1 MKRREFIT
9 LLGSAAAAWPLTA
22 RAQQPGKVWRVG
34 FLSGGAPAALG
45 PILAGFPQGMR
56 ELGYVEG
63 KDFTIEWRFA
73 EGNYDRIPGFA
84 AEFVR
89 LKVDVIVVA
98 TAAAIRIVQQAT
110 TTIPIVMSYSTDP
123 VGNGFV
129 ASLARPGGNT
139 TGVAS
144 STDDSAPKQLEL
156 LATIAPNVKRIGLIG
171 NPDNPN
177 HSSLLQRAEAA
188 ARTAGLLVIPL
199 DVRNA
204 EEIENAFAAMPRERV
219 QAILVGADA
228 MMLTERRRIAELALA
243 AHLPSMF
250 VQRENV
256 EVGGLMSYGESIKE
270 FNRRAAVFVDK
281 IFKGAKPGELPIEQP
296 TRFHLVI
303 NRKTADALGVSISPQ
318 LYILADEVIE

>member
-1 MKRREFIT
+1 VKRRDFISF
-9 LLGSAAAAWPLTA
+9 LGGVMTGWPLAA

-45 PILAGFPQGMR
+45 PILTGFPQGMR

-156 LATIAPNVKRIGLIG
+156 LATIAPNVERIGLIG

-243 AHLPSMF
+243 ARLPSVF

-303 NRKTADALGVSISPQ
+303 NRKTADALGVSIPPQ